1 MIVDS
6 VPGVAVALHPAVL
19 NAKVLDVAVMLTR
32 LWYYCGASDAAVVV
46 VAADGG
52 VGCVNCC
59 RRNSS
64 VQNYD

>member
-1 MIVDS
+1 MPD
-6 VPGVAVALHPAVL
+6 VAVALHPAVL

-32 LWYYCGASDAAVVV
+32 LWYCCGASGAVVV
-46 VAADGG
+46 AAADGG